1 MEKFFKGFL
10 LFKNALCAIE
20 ALAEFKG
27 ESTILT
33 LEKMLQIEKD
43 FETEDE

>member
-1 MEKFFKGFL
+1 MEEFLKGFL
-10 LFKNALCAIE
+10 LFKTALNAIE

-27 ESTILT
+27 ESTILI